1 MCGMQQY
8 QLLEGQMQF
17 RIEKMGCGG
26 CAKTIS
32 STIHTIDPG
41 AKIDIDLATKR
52 VDVTSD
58 ANEAL
63 LQQALADAGYPAER
77 LV

>member
-1 MCGMQQY
+1 
-8 QLLEGQMQF
+8 MQF

-32 STIHTIDPG
+32 STIRTIDPG
-41 AKIDIDLATKR
+41 ARIDIDLATKR

-58 ANEAL
+58 ADQAM
-63 LQQALADAGYPAER
+63 LQQVLADAGYLAEA

>member
-1 MCGMQQY
+1 
-8 QLLEGQMQF
+8 MQF

-32 STIHTIDPG
+32 STIHTIDPN
-41 AKIDIDLATKR
+41 ARINIDLATKR

-58 ANEAL
+58 ADQAL
-63 LQQALADAGYPAER
+63 LQKALADAGYPAED